1 MKANDFPRKQFL
13 NLQTFI
19 TLKFIQEE
27 IKKLTAIWV

>member
-13 NLQTFI
+13 NLQNFI